1 MLLSPMSSPT
11 EDEPFGQ
18 GISIISTI
26 KETVELDTVPEKA
39 TSTNGPGKGKW
50 HERFGRNR

>member
-1 MLLSPMSSPT
+1 MTSPT
-11 EDEPFGQ
+11 EDEPFAE
-18 GISIISTI
+18 GISIISTV

-39 TSTNGPGKGKW
+39 KTAPGKGKW